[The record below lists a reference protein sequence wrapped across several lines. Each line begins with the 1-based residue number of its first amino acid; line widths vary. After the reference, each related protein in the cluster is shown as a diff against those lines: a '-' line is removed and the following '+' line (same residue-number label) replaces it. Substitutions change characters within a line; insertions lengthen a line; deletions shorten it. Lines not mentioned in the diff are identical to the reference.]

1 MIKVDYEDFI
11 RLIKAEEKL
20 EIIKRMTD
28 KDECILSKTLK
39 KIIGESDENVDD
51 SDKGAALPAYPAPS

>member
-11 RLIKAEEKL
+11 RLIKSEEKL

-28 KDECILSKTLK
+28 KDGCILSETLK
-39 KIIGESDENVDD
+39 KIIGESDENE
-51 SDKGAALPAYPAPS
+51 

>member
-39 KIIGESDENVDD
+39 KIIGESDQNE
-51 SDKGAALPAYPAPS
+51 

>member
-1 MIKVDYEDFI
+1 NTCLYHKRKRGKCQMIKVDYEDFI

-39 KIIGESDENVDD
+39 KIIGESDENE
-51 SDKGAALPAYPAPS
+51 